1 MKQLIL
7 IGLIFIE
14 IFFFKL
20 NAQDIEN
27 YSPTSFEINKY
38 KGKIG
43 NYPIT
48 MILTI
53 FPNDSIT
60 GYYYYDNN
68 GRFIKL
74 HSISNQNDGIKLI
87 ANKFEQFG
95 VDDNVKNEEAF
106 YINENKLINK
116 LEINGQWSYNKK
128 KLPVILKIDNTIGN
142 WRMLDFQSVRY
153 YRNSEFHT
161 QEVKKEIVFPFKNN
175 FHTLNKLF
183 LSKYGFSNQLI
194 NYINSMDSKFIQI
207 SQNFGENLTDEN
219 EEGCWSSNLNSE
231 LVFINDSIITYKT
244 NGFSYCNNGYS
255 HEEYKSYK
263 ISTGEQ
269 FLISN
274 VFKTNSVDSVL
285 SLLKTKYKDILQEHN
300 PDVVS
305 TSNAPYFSD
314 YNNKTEIFLSNG
326 GVYFRARLYKLS
338 NYFDLYMSY
347 KEIDKHLKESFKTSI
362 NCP

>member
-1 MKQLIL
+1 MKQIIL

-20 NAQDIEN
+20 NAQDIKN

-38 KGKIG
+38 NGKIG

-53 FPNDSIT
+53 YPNDSIS

-74 HSISNQNDGIKLI
+74 HSISNQTEDIKLV

-95 VDDNVKNEEAF
+95 TGDNVKNEETF

-116 LEINGQWSYNKK
+116 PGINGQWSYNKK
-128 KLPVILKIDNTIGN
+128 KLPVNLKIDNSIGD
-142 WRMLDFQSVRY
+142 WRILDFQSVKY
-153 YRNSEFHT
+153 YKNSEFHT
-161 QEVKKEIVFPFKNN
+161 QEVKQEIVFPFKNN
-175 FHTLNKLF
+175 SPTLNKTL
-183 LSKYGFSNQLI
+183 LSKYGFSNPLI
-194 NYINSMDSKFIQI
+194 NYINSTDSKFLQI
-207 SQNFGENLTDEN
+207 SQNFGENLADEN

-255 HEEYKSYK
+255 FEEYKSFK

-269 FLISN
+269 FQIDN
-274 VFKTNSVDSVL
+274 VFINNSIDSVL
-285 SLLKTKYKDILQEHN
+285 IVLKNKYKDILQEHN
-300 PDVVS
+300 PNVVS
-305 TSNAPYFSD
+305 TSDAPYFSD
-314 YNNKTEIFLSNG
+314 YNDKTKIFLSKG
-326 GVYFRARLYKLS
+326 GVYFRARLYKLAD
-338 NYFDLYMSY
+338 YYDLYLSY
-347 KEIDKHLKESFKTSI
+347 KELDKYLKESFKLTI